1 MHSSSLFFVVV
12 IATISGC
19 YDTIIFKNND
29 DIVIRGIHAF
39 VTTRDYV
46 VIGSKGRTGT
56 GTGSMRMRMRMSMS
70 RKYNV
75 NFNVNND
82 NDNEVNHAIPTI
94 KSSRRSFLTTATI
107 VTATMFSPT
116 TSDAYDAIAT
126 SSSTSPIS
134 KSRGVLDASNSGSGS
149 DLDNSNSPSIFQ
161 YDDNSSNG
169 SMVTIPLVNTGQ
181 ELLISYKV
189 DDSIFKA
196 VLDTGSPFLMI
207 PGSCGRNT
215 REKSGCY
222 KNQGH
227 PIPGLNPTTEIFD
240 GFQGE
245 VIWRKA
251 YFDWISPTTD
261 NIIIPDDNTN
271 DNSSSD
277 SNRITTVTTSP
288 PQTQS
293 QMQRKNKKEVI
304 FGVASESIM
313 GGPGGVFFG
322 MIRDTDA
329 RIRPSFL
336 GQTDVE
342 SFRVDLLSRPRT
354 LTLSNHPLIGTTNS
368 GNNSGTNSGTDGKD
382 NEDDNV
388 ITTGTTTTYIPMTNI
403 LRRRYGDPVGHYTAC
418 AKSIYVNGSPLIDD
432 DDDDDDYND
441 KGSNKNKKK
450 NNKSKTTILVIFD
463 TGVTGMVVSRSL
475 YDEQYFLARKRK
487 DKTLFGNVEINF
499 DTATSILGGTTTT
512 SSSSSSSNN
521 EKQTKQICTLRAKK
535 PIVTPFDP
543 ETTWKKFPK
552 DKKRDN
558 VHIIVMGL
566 AFLEDRVLTVDID
579 KERLWV
585 E

>member
-1 MHSSSLFFVVV
+1 MRSSSSFFVVV
-12 IATISGC
+12 IAILVC
-19 YDTIIFKNND
+19 YDNIIFNND
-29 DIVIRGIHAF
+29 NVIGGGIHAF
-39 VTTRDYV
+39 LTQDYG
-46 VIGSKGRTGT
+46 VIGKGRTAST
-56 GTGSMRMRMRMSMS
+56 SSSTTKS
-70 RKYNV
+70 
-75 NFNVNND
+75 FLCNND
-82 NDNEVNHAIPTI
+82 NNNDYEVNDTMPTTE
-94 KSSRRSFLTTATI
+94 SSRRWFLTTATI
-107 VTATMFSPT
+107 VTTTMFSPT
-116 TSDAYDAIAT
+116 TGNGYDTIA
-126 SSSTSPIS
+126 SSSTFPIS
-134 KSRGVLDASNSGSGS
+134 KTRGVMDVSNSISGSGP
-149 DLDNSNSPSIFQ
+149 DDIGSNSAAIFQ
-161 YDDNSSNG
+161 YDSSNG
-169 SMVTIPLVNTGQ
+169 SMVTIPLINTGQ

-189 DDSIFKA
+189 DESIFKA

-222 KNQGH
+222 KNQGQ

-245 VIWRKA
+245 VLWRKA
-251 YFDWISPTTD
+251 YFDWITTD
-261 NIIIPDDNTN
+261 IDIPDNNVD
-271 DNSSSD
+271 
-277 SNRITTVTTSP
+277 NRITAALQNQNQM
-288 PQTQS
+288 QTQ
-293 QMQRKNKKEVI
+293 MNKKEVI

-336 GQTDVE
+336 GQTDVQ
-342 SFRVDLLSRPRT
+342 SFRINLFSRPRT
-354 LTLSNHPLIGTTNS
+354 LTLSKRPLIG
-368 GNNSGTNSGTDGKD
+368 GGTITTDGND
-382 NEDDNV
+382 NEDDNEDDNG
-388 ITTGTTTTYIPMTNI
+388 ITTGTTNYIPMTNI

-418 AKSIYVNGSPLIDD
+418 AKSIYVNGYPLID
-432 DDDDDDYND
+432 ND
-441 KGSNKNKKK
+441 EDEENDVGSNRNKKS
-450 NNKSKTTILVIFD
+450 NKSKTTILVIFD

-499 DTATSILGGTTTT
+499 DTASSILGGTTTT
-512 SSSSSSSNN
+512 ARSSSSSNN
-521 EKQTKQICTLRAKK
+521 EKQKQRQICTLRANK

-552 DKKRDN
+552 GKKKNN